1 MSAKPRLLVLTPDFP
16 PARGGIQVLA
26 HRLAGG
32 LEGFEARV
40 LTRDSPGA
48 KRFDAADDLAV
59 RRVPADRRLG
69 GGRNLALNAVAVL
82 EACRFRP
89 HATISAHIVTSPAAA
104 LIHQTM
110 GAPTLQYFHAKEV
123 GAKPRLAAFAAR
135 RAQDVVAVSD
145 YTSGLVAATGTFSAD
160 VHLISPGVDIPADTE
175 PTPEQRPTFL
185 TIARLEDR
193 YKGHDVLIRALPL
206 IRAKVPDVHW
216 VVIGDGPLRP
226 GLEQLAR
233 SHEVAD
239 AVSFLGAVSDEERNA
254 WLRRAHLL
262 AMPSRLPAGGFAGE
276 GFGIVYLEAAT
287 YGKPVVAGNV
297 AGALDA
303 VVDRETGLL
312 VDPTDHLVVAEAI
325 TRLLLDSELAKRLGE
340 AGAARAN
347 DFAWPAICARVEAVL
362 LNRLGLASSYA
373 STSGGPPA
381 DSAQTAA

>member
-1 MSAKPRLLVLTPDFP
+1 MPAKPRLLVITPDFP

-26 HRLAGG
+26 QRLAGG
-32 LEGFEARV
+32 LDGFEIHVVTQDFSDAERY
-40 LTRDSPGA
+40 
-48 KRFDAADDLAV
+48 DAAHDLAV
-59 RRVPADRRLG
+59 RRVQADRRLG
-69 GGRNLALNAVAVL
+69 GGRNAPLNAVAFL

-89 HATISAHIVTSPAAA
+89 HATLSAHIVTSPAAA
-104 LIHQTM
+104 LIHRAL

-135 RAQDVVAVSD
+135 QAQDVVAVSE
-145 YTSGLVAATGTFSAD
+145 YTSRLVAATGTFSAD
-160 VHLISPGVDIPADTE
+160 VHRISPGVDLPADAE
-175 PTPEQRPTFL
+175 PVPERHPTFL

-233 SHEVAD
+233 SNDVAD
-239 AVSFLGAVSDEERNA
+239 SVSFLGALADDQRDL
-254 WLRRAHLL
+254 WLRRTHLL

-276 GFGIVYLEAAT
+276 GFGIVYLEAAA

-303 VVDRETGLL
+303 VADGETGLL
-312 VDPTDHLVVAEAI
+312 VDPTDQIAVAGAI
-325 TRLLLDSELAKRLGE
+325 TALLLDPELAQKLGN
-340 AGAARAN
+340 AGAKRAR
-347 DFAWPAICARVEAVL
+347 DFAWPVICARVEAVL
-362 LNRLGLASSYA
+362 LKRLGSSSDDPAAVMEAPGYA
-373 STSGGPPA
+373 RTVA
-381 DSAQTAA
+381 

>member
-1 MSAKPRLLVLTPDFP
+1 MPAKPRLLLITPDFP
-16 PARGGIQVLA
+16 PDRGGIQVLA

-32 LEGFEARV
+32 LDGFQTKVVAQ
-40 LTRDSPGA
+40 DSSGA
-48 KRFDAADDLAV
+48 ARFDAEHDLAV
-59 RRVPADRRLG
+59 RRVKADRRLR
-69 GGRNLALNAVAVL
+69 GGRNLPLNAVALL

-89 HATISAHIVTSPAAA
+89 QATLSAHLVTSPAAA
-104 LIHQTM
+104 LIHRTL

-135 RAQDVVAVSD
+135 QAQDVIAVSQ
-145 YTSGLVAATGTFSAD
+145 YTSGLVAATGAFSAD

-175 PTPEQRPTFL
+175 PLPESRPTFL

-193 YKGHDVLIRALPL
+193 YKGHDILVRALPL

-226 GLEQLAR
+226 GLEQLAH

-239 AVSFLGAVSDEERNA
+239 AVSFLGSVPDQERNA

-262 AMPSRLPAGGFAGE
+262 SMPSRLPAGDFAGE
-276 GFGIVYLEAAT
+276 GFGIVYLEAAA

-312 VDPTDHLVVAEAI
+312 VDPTDHLAVAEAI
-325 TRLLLDSELAKRLGE
+325 ARLLLDPELARRLGA
-340 AGAARAN
+340 AGAARARE
-347 DFAWPAICARVEAVL
+347 FAWPKICARVEAVL
-362 LNRLGLASSYA
+362 LERLA
-373 STSGGPPA
+373 
-381 DSAQTAA
+381 